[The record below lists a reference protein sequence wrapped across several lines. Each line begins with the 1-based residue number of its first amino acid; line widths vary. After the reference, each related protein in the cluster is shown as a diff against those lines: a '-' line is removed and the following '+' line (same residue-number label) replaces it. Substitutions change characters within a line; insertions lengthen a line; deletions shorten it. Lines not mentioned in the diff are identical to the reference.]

1 MALVEN
7 TRMAQGTAAAIA
19 ADRAGAASLSGGV
32 LDLRP
37 FRAAPLRTDPY
48 PFATAS
54 GCIHPA
60 ALPALRRD
68 FPDLRQTGFHPT
80 DAFTPRGAFAEL
92 LRELE
97 GPEVAAAVGGKLG
110 VDLLPLPRLITVR
123 RLSAA
128 HEGRAHT
135 DGASKV
141 ATLLVYLHRGWPS
154 PEGRLR
160 ILRGPGGF
168 DDFVEEVSPEEG
180 NLLAFLRS
188 DRSWHGHTPFV
199 GERRVVQVAWLRDAS
214 ELERKRRRHGLT
226 RFFKQV
232 LGATGLG

>member
-1 MALVEN
+1 MATVEDA
-7 TRMAQGTAAAIA
+7 RKAYEEVLLPRGGAAATP
-19 ADRAGAASLSGGV
+19 RVGV

-37 FRAAPLRTDPY
+37 FRAAPLRTEPY
-48 PFATAS
+48 PYAVAG
-54 GCIHPA
+54 GCLHPE
-60 ALPALRRD
+60 ALPALERD

-80 DAFTPRGAFAEL
+80 DAFAPRGAFAAL

-97 GPEVAAAVGGKLG
+97 EAEVAAAVGEKLG

-128 HEGRAHT
+128 HEGRPHT

-141 ATLLVYLHRGWPS
+141 ATLLVYLHRGWSS

-160 ILRGPGGF
+160 ILRGSGGF
-168 DDFVEEVSPEEG
+168 GDFVEEVSPEEG

-214 ELERKRRRHGLT
+214 ELERKRRRHGLS
-226 RFFKQV
+226 RFLKR
-232 LGATGLG
+232 LWGGAGRG